1 MLIDSFFARTLQ
13 LSNRI
18 VTAPMR
24 EDEPLNEPDLAAFY
38 VPETKGYTDFPQLK
52 VGTGALA

>member
-13 LSNRI
+13 LRNRI

-38 VPETKGYTDFPQLK
+38 VPETKGYTDFP
-52 VGTGALA
+52 THT